1 MGLFKRNKYESDDFA
16 EISLSRDENRVRRIA
31 TLETA
36 RNLKQQ
42 EIEELLFELGKKSGK
57 RSIYNKKRLKK

>member
-1 MGLFKRNKYESDDFA
+1 MGLFKNKKYDVDDVYSFSDD
-16 EISLSRDENRVRRIA
+16 NRVRRIA
-31 TLETA
+31 TLETS

-57 RSIYNKKRLKK
+57 TSIYNKKRLKKR